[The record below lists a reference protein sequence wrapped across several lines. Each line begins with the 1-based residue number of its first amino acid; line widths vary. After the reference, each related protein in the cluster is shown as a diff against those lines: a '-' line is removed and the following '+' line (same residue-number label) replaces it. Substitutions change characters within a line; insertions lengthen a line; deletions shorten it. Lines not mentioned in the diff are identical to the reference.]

1 MRVTLRVV
9 RFSFAMLCL
18 GAGVFGS
25 AHAQSGVGV
34 QVKEVNDSRAKAGP
48 FSGNLELKMELTGNG
63 LDKVNAAR
71 VVVKEARD
79 EKGNDLWAGGEQAD
93 FMPRDWNMGQLQVR
107 LKTPARAAK
116 TMRISGTVELFVPT
130 KDPNSIVKIDK
141 VLSKMD
147 KPLSHKSLKAEKLS
161 ITVLSPKKQEEK
173 RGANKLDDKKIAE
186 IREQAKKEGVDEK
199 EVEAMIELAKAFQEL
214 GAGSGAEGA
223 VVLSG
228 KEADMDRILSVRLL
242 KADGTEVSIPSR
254 SSNTS
259 GDDTIMTLEPSEPP
273 PADVTLE
280 LTLLTKK
287 ATMSVP
293 YELKSIQ
300 LP

>member
-1 MRVTLRVV
+1 MRATLRIV
-9 RFSFAMLCL
+9 RFSFALLAL
-18 GAGVFGS
+18 GAGAVGTV
-25 AHAQSGVGV
+25 HAQSGVGV
-34 QVKEVNDSRAKAGP
+34 EVKEVSDSRAKAGP
-48 FSGNLELKMELTGNG
+48 FSGNLELKLELTGSG
-63 LDKVNAAR
+63 LDKINAAR

-79 EKGNDLWAGGEQAD
+79 EKGNDLWSGGEQAD
-93 FMPRDWNMGQLQVR
+93 FMPRDWNLGQLQIR
-107 LKTPARAAK
+107 LKNPARAAK
-116 TMRISGTVELFVPT
+116 TMRIAGNVELFVPS

-141 VLSKMD
+141 VLTKMD
-147 KPLSHKSLKAEKLS
+147 KPLSNKSLKTEKLS

-173 RGANKLDDKKIAE
+173 RDQNKLDDKKIAE
-186 IREQAKKEGVDEK
+186 IRAEAKKEGVDEK
-199 EVEAMIELAKAFQEL
+199 EVEALIELAKALQEL

-223 VVLSG
+223 VVLTG
-228 KEADMDRILSVRLL
+228 KQADMDRLLSVRLL
-242 KADGTEVSIPSR
+242 KADGSEVSIPSR
-254 SSNTS
+254 SSSTS
-259 GDDTIMTLEPSEPP
+259 GDDVIMTLEPSEPP

>member
-1 MRVTLRVV
+1 MRATLRIV
-9 RFSFAMLCL
+9 RFSFALLAL
-18 GAGVFGS
+18 GAGAVGTV
-25 AHAQSGVGV
+25 HAQSGVGV
-34 QVKEVNDSRAKAGP
+34 EVKEVSDSRAKAGP
-48 FSGNLELKMELTGNG
+48 FSGNLELKLELTGSG
-63 LDKVNAAR
+63 LDKINAAR

-79 EKGNDLWAGGEQAD
+79 EKGNDLWSGGEQAD
-93 FMPRDWNMGQLQVR
+93 FMPRDWNLGQLQVR
-107 LKTPARAAK
+107 LKNPARAAK
-116 TMRISGTVELFVPT
+116 TMRIAGNVELFVPS

-141 VLSKMD
+141 VLTKMD
-147 KPLSHKSLKAEKLS
+147 KPLSNKSLKTEKLS

-173 RGANKLDDKKIAE
+173 RDQNKLDDKKIAE
-186 IREQAKKEGVDEK
+186 IRAEAKKEGVDEK
-199 EVEAMIELAKAFQEL
+199 EVEALIELAKALQEL

-223 VVLSG
+223 VVLTG
-228 KEADMDRILSVRLL
+228 KQADMDRLLSVRLL
-242 KADGTEVSIPSR
+242 KADGSEVSIPSR
-254 SSNTS
+254 SSSTS
-259 GDDTIMTLEPSEPP
+259 GDDVIMTLEPSEPP